1 MNSTPDIPSFG
12 KFIAELRRIWREV
25 PGDGARMRAAREP
38 MRDLLADPAI
48 GSASEAWPSTEG
60 RRNLLFYED
69 PEHGFVINGV
79 VREPGRHGGIHD
91 HDRAWVLYGVLTG
104 EETLE
109 RYARDEDRRSG
120 RTAIRRVAARP
131 GRPGTI
137 DLVPPFDIHAEQ
149 GGPGRSVAVIL
160 GSARIAGRGRQ
171 GSYDART
178 GECRRVEG
186 PEQIPYRLTG

>member
-79 VREPGRHGGIHD
+79 VREPGRRGGIHD
-91 HDRAWVLYGVLTG
+91 HDHAWVLYGVLTG

-109 RYARDEDRRSG
+109 RYARDEDRRS
-120 RTAIRRVAARP
+120 

-160 GSARIAGRGRQ
+160 RSARIAGRGRQ